1 MIPLRFNTPSD
12 RFLPR
17 SLLVAAA
24 AAACAGAAS
33 AQTAYLDVKLT
44 NGATTAVV
52 APGQGFQILL
62 SVRSTLPVDFNAAQ
76 LRLISTE
83 EGMQLD
89 NYEWSPP
96 FVTRSKFDYSLN
108 GAALPLVVNDS
119 TLQGPGY
126 PINTSDVEFGNF
138 LMTGSAQPGE
148 YARVSLRV
156 PQETPVGTEFFL
168 VASADSFTDG
178 FDTLAVATGAVLRV
192 NVVAGSGTPIIG
204 DLDGDTRVSGAD
216 LALLLGMWGSPNP
229 AGDLDGDGTVGGP
242 DLGLLLSN
250 WS

>member
-1 MIPLRFNTPSD
+1 MKF
-12 RFLPR
+12 
-17 SLLVAAA
+17 AAA
-24 AAACAGAAS
+24 LSAATAILACASAVAS
-33 AQTAYLDVKLT
+33 DAH
-44 NGATTAVV
+44 
-52 APGQGFQILL
+52 L
-62 SVRSTLPVDFNAAQ
+62 SVRPLTSEAFSVSVAQGDSFTVRIRLEDLTDGAADLSCNANLFRLVITRPGIEVTGYSWTAPWQTGGPTDQSLRGLILPVAVYP
-76 LRLISTE
+76 E
-83 EGMQLD
+83 
-89 NYEWSPP
+89 
-96 FVTRSKFDYSLN
+96 
-108 GAALPLVVNDS
+108 